1 MMKFFQQRKTAWTKA
16 RKAPLE
22 GCGSLAVSPSGE
34 KESPARLSEP
44 RLSHLPTSQHP
55 HHSPTTPPPPPAH
68 PPPPPPHPPPPPAR
82 PPPPPPHPPP
92 PPARPPSQP
101 PHHTLTNPPNTR
113 ITARPAPQHPHCIL
127 PNPPQGPWAVQGP
140 PRQIGEEGW
149 LPTRVQGWGPR
160 SGSPLPAQLTRWPP
174 PWRAP

>member
-34 KESPARLSEP
+34 KEKPSPTVRAQTEP
-44 RLSHLPTSQHP
+44 PTDLPTPTSHPNQPPQHPHHSLTSPHHTRSTAQPTLPTPTSHSDQPPQHP
-55 HHSPTTPPPPPAH
+55 HHSPTCSPTPTLH
-68 PPPPPPHPPPPPAR
+68 PPQ
-82 PPPPPPHPPP
+82 
-92 PPARPPSQP
+92 PSSGP
-101 PHHTLTNPPNTR
+101 VGCAGPTKTDRGGRLASHT
-113 ITARPAPQHPHCIL
+113 
-127 PNPPQGPWAVQGP
+127 
-140 PRQIGEEGW
+140 
-149 LPTRVQGWGPR
+149 VQGWGPR